1 MFYCSK
7 QINFIFEKLIF
18 LKKIRAWLKLLLKT
32 HYYSSYIIKS
42 HKKIKNDYV
51 IIFLDKTLGKEFSI
65 EVTQLFNNARLMN
78 KFDKDDVLEIGKLYA
93 NSVFLHNHERFEY
106 AG

>member
-1 MFYCSK
+1 
-7 QINFIFEKLIF
+7 
-18 LKKIRAWLKLLLKT
+18 
-32 HYYSSYIIKS
+32 
-42 HKKIKNDYV
+42 
-51 IIFLDKTLGKEFSI
+51 LDKTLGKEFSI